1 MRGSNHKNNIYT
13 SIYIWGGPSK
23 TQIAQVLRETM
34 DNESKLLCFVW
45 VYSLSLS
52 LLEGATIGLIART
65 ESIGNK
71 LDKVI
76 KHHSLHRPPL
86 GWNDTGNGMFWFVEP
101 ELRRGKFFTWAQ
113 QLHHLDLLWL
123 IHLGVHHWL
132 ITWVLLLHHCFSSR

>member
-13 SIYIWGGPSK
+13 SIYIWGGALKNTNCPGSK
-23 TQIAQVLRETM
+23 RDHGQLIQAAM
-34 DNESKLLCFVW
+34 FCG
-45 VYSLSLS
+45 VYSLSRS

-65 ESIGNK
+65 ESVGNE

-101 ELRRGKFFTWAQ
+101 ELKRGMFFTWA

-123 IHLGVHHWL
+123 IHLGVQHRL
-132 ITWVLLLHHCFSSR
+132 ITWVLLPHHCFSSR